1 MAQSNKRY
9 FNTFF
14 FEDPYI
20 EELDSETTLLYITM
34 ILNPHNNLA
43 GCYEITVRKLMNYTK
58 LSEDKV
64 KLGIQKLVEDR
75 KILFSGNWLAL
86 KNFIKNNNFNP
97 NMCKSA
103 FDIMKSAPADKVLF
117 ILSNH
122 ISGQLEP
129 WVIEFIPK
137 VESGINAKIDS
148 QNRSLIKEANKKGLP
163 EPKLKQ
169 HQVFTTQSFMSELDQ
184 SKNPTVREPFPQGL
198 PQPCAEQ
205 EYKPKFKYESKIEL
219 ETEDEKESS
228 KPNYQI
234 YNPNHENNPTH
245 EQKTLSNRI
254 QESIDLWNTFDN
266 LPKCKYN
273 VTHIGNDGDLI
284 TKFDVYRDGEILGAI
299 KNLSEL
305 YNKEDPKYVPKV
317 FSNFIKTSL
326 DRWTDDSKPHERLLG
341 NNNKSNYNENK
352 WHQEANFEF

>member
-43 GCYEITVRKLMNYTK
+43 GCYEVTVRKLMNYTK

-122 ISGQLEP
+122 TTGQLEP
-129 WVIEFIPK
+129 WVTEFIPK

-148 QNRSLIKEANKKGLP
+148 QNRSAIKEAEKKGLP
-163 EPKLKQ
+163 HPKPKS
-169 HQVFTTQSFMSELDQ
+169 HQSFTPETLMNELSD
-184 SKNPTVREPFPQGL
+184 SKTPTIREPFPQPL
-198 PQPCAEQ
+198 PQPSA
-205 EYKPKFKYESKIEL
+205 EYKGEIEYKSKYEL
-219 ETEDEKESS
+219 EIEKEIEVVTIDEPSTPTY
-228 KPNYQI
+228 KPNYSNSPK
-234 YNPNHENNPTH
+234 YEETPVV
-245 EQKTLSNRI
+245 KLSDLI
-254 QESIDLWNTFDN
+254 TESINHWNSFDN
-266 LPKCKYN
+266 LPVCKYSVMN
-273 VTHIGNDGDLI
+273 VPKVSEIT
-284 TKFDVYRDGEILGAI
+284 TKFDVFRDGEIIQAI
-299 KNLSEL
+299 
-305 YNKEDPKYVPKV
+305 
-317 FSNFIKTSL
+317 SNFSKYFEKVNPKFRAKNFHNFITNSVDNWL
-326 DRWTDDSKPHERLLG
+326 DE
-341 NNNKSNYNENK
+341 NECR
-352 WHQEANFEF
+352 EMFESDNQDINEDVEIEF